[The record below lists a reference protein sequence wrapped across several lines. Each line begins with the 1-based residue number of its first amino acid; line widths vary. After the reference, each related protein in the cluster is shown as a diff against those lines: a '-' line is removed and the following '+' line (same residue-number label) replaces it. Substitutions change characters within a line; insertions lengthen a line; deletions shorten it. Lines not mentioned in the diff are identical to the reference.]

1 MYVRKKNVEWKRKN
15 DENNYVNV
23 KHKNQ
28 TKSREIK
35 LIYVVYDFSI
45 NTYKYSRMKIKWRK
59 STEENKNKKLQN
71 KRRKKHDDK
80 KHWTTRSIVKSIY
93 KIKVKYGIKDSRVIA
108 VTATPPPPPSPPSPS
123 SPPSPPSTTTKEK
136 MENKKKNFEINYH
149 ELVVLNWRWI
159 SWQ

>member
-1 MYVRKKNVEWKRKN
+1 MNVEWKRKN

-59 STEENKNKKLQN
+59 STEENK
-71 KRRKKHDDK
+71 
-80 KHWTTRSIVKSIY
+80 
-93 KIKVKYGIKDSRVIA
+93 IKQKQKTS
-108 VTATPPPPPSPPSPS
+108 
-123 SPPSPPSTTTKEK
+123 K
-136 MENKKKNFEINYH
+136 
-149 ELVVLNWRWI
+149 
-159 SWQ
+159 